1 MSVALQITLA
11 LGSVVVLLGLM
22 GVVRHF
28 AKIWD
33 ILPEVQ
39 RKLIHIGTGLY
50 ALCLPWLFPDRW
62 PVYFLIMVTLIVM
75 LFLRM
80 PNSRLGKTLHGV
92 ERQSYG
98 DLLLA
103 LSVGLCLLLAGDDLY
118 LYVLPIAVLTLADAA
133 AALAGSTY
141 GTRFLIVDE
150 GQKSVEGSVVFFV
163 VTMLLSMICLMLMTT
178 IPPANIIILSAMV
191 GGFGA
196 FVEASSWRG
205 FDNLFLPMGLLI
217 FLAVHAQSTLPEL
230 LTLTALFAA
239 SIVVFRLTAPK
250 VGLSNHA
257 ANVYV
262 ITVFLLLAVT
272 APQNAVMP
280 ILALAAHAWS
290 RSAAPCTS
298 KYPDLDIVAGLAL
311 ISFGWLVLGNTT
323 GWNAISFYGLTAMG
337 MMVGLSVI
345 ALSKR
350 GLVMRVAILGGIAA
364 LACLLRA
371 GIINLNPENTNWNGP
386 MWPATIATL
395 ALLISATSFLPDRFS
410 HARVTKLTLLSLV
423 IPLATYLFSVDF
435 SQVIAGYTP

>member
-1 MSVALQITLA
+1 
-11 LGSVVVLLGLM
+11 
-22 GVVRHF
+22 
-28 AKIWD
+28 
-33 ILPEVQ
+33 
-39 RKLIHIGTGLY
+39 
-50 ALCLPWLFPDRW
+50 
-62 PVYFLIMVTLIVM
+62 
-75 LFLRM
+75 
-80 PNSRLGKTLHGV
+80 
-92 ERQSYG
+92 
-98 DLLLA
+98 
-103 LSVGLCLLLAGDDLY
+103 
-118 LYVLPIAVLTLADAA
+118 
-133 AALAGSTY
+133 
-141 GTRFLIVDE
+141 
-150 GQKSVEGSVVFFV
+150 
-163 VTMLLSMICLMLMTT
+163 
-178 IPPANIIILSAMV
+178 
-191 GGFGA
+191 
-196 FVEASSWRG
+196 
-205 FDNLFLPMGLLI
+205 MGLLI